1 MTLTAS
7 RPAANLSDEQDALRE
22 SVARLARE
30 HYAPR
35 ALEWDRG
42 RGPLPAAERER
53 LASLDLLGI
62 TLPESV
68 GGSGRP
74 LFDALIAI
82 EELAK
87 CAQAAAFPV
96 FEATT
101 GPARAIALLGSEEQ
115 CQRFLPPVVRGEVTI
130 AAAISEPDAGSAATD
145 MRTTAKLRDDDTVVI
160 NGMKR
165 WCTGAGHAEQYLVYL
180 RVDTGQGTPGIG
192 AIVLDRDTP
201 GVTFGDRE
209 RLMGFRAIPSADIF
223 FDDVVVPRANVI
235 LESGFGRLFDVF
247 SIERLGNATMSL
259 ALAQTALDR
268 TATYVSERR
277 QFGREIA
284 EFQLVQAALA
294 DMVIEVE
301 AARCLIRRAA
311 EGAGT
316 GTPVTIEASIAKC
329 YANEMSKR
337 VTDLAMQLHGGY
349 GYSEEYEL
357 ERLHRD
363 AHGLALA
370 GGTTNMQ
377 RIRIASAY
385 LGRRFDQRLPAGQD

>member
-1 MTLTAS
+1 MTAR
-7 RPAANLSDEQDALRE
+7 RPSLDLSDEQLDLRD

-30 HYAPR
+30 HYGPR
-35 ALEWDRG
+35 AIEWDRE
-42 RGPLPAAERER
+42 RGPLPAMERER
-53 LASLDLLGI
+53 LANLDLLGI

-82 EELAK
+82 EELMK
-87 CAQAAAFPV
+87 GAQAAAFPV
-96 FEATT
+96 FEAAT
-101 GPARAIALLGSEEQ
+101 GPARAIELLGTEEQ
-115 CQRFLPPVVRGEVTI
+115 RQRFLPPVVRGEVTI

-145 MRTTAKLRDDDTVVI
+145 MRTTAKLRDDETIVI
-160 NGMKR
+160 NGTKR

-180 RVDTGQGTPGIG
+180 CIDTGVGEPGIG
-192 AIVLDRDTP
+192 AVVVDRETP
-201 GVTFGDRE
+201 GMTFGDRE

-259 ALAQTALDR
+259 ALAQSALDR
-268 TATYVSERR
+268 TASYILERR
-277 QFGREIA
+277 QFGRELA

-294 DMVIEVE
+294 DMVMEVE
-301 AARCLIRRAA
+301 AARSLIRRAA

-316 GTPVTIEASIAKC
+316 GTPGTIEASIAKC
-329 YANEMSKR
+329 YANEMAKR

-377 RIRIASAY
+377 RVRIASTY
-385 LGRRFDQRLPAGQD
+385 LGRRFDQRPPRSQGL